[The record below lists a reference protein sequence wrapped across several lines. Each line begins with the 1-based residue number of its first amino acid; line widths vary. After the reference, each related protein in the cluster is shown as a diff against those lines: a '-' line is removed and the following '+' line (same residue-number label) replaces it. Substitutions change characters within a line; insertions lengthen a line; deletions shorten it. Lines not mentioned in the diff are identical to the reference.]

1 MGETMQPSLLEQL
14 RQRLQQDIAPPQMSA
29 NERLAAMGRGILSNR
44 GSLLD
49 NLSAGL
55 AAQNQAMAARREEAR
70 KAAELE
76 AEIVR
81 RDEEMRLKQEELRN
95 PDISA
100 LRQAQ
105 AFYYRQRPEM
115 AGAGAAAR
123 MRVTPAVYT
132 TMYNQAENAAL
143 RQYPDPPPGT
153 PEPESAKQERLAN
166 RARYRDER
174 LQRLLE
180 GSEQI
185 QSGQLPSPQP
195 AQPQQGPGQRVQVP
209 LTGTPR

>member
-1 MGETMQPSLLEQL
+1 MNESVQPSLLEQL

-76 AEIVR
+76 AEMAR
-81 RDEEMRLKQEELRN
+81 RDEEIRLKQEELRN
-95 PDISA
+95 PDVSA

-115 AGAGAAAR
+115 GSGAADMRRQGLIMRAR
-123 MRVTPAVYT
+123 QAALTELSRDPLWPTRSEAEQARLIDTRAAQILPSLEASGGATPA
-132 TMYNQAENAAL
+132 
-143 RQYPDPPPGT
+143 
-153 PEPESAKQERLAN
+153 
-166 RARYRDER
+166 
-174 LQRLLE
+174 
-180 GSEQI
+180 
-185 QSGQLPSPQP
+185 P
-195 AQPQQGPGQRVQVP
+195 AQPEIPTINPAGRPTR
-209 LTGTPR
+209 

>member
-14 RQRLQQDIAPPQMSA
+14 RQRLQQEIAPPQMSA

-55 AAQNQAMAARREEAR
+55 SAQNQAEAARREEAR

-76 AEIVR
+76 AEIAR
-81 RDEEMRLKQEELRN
+81 RSEETRLKEEELRN
-95 PDISA
+95 PDVSA

-115 AGAGAAAR
+115 GAGATDLRRQGLIMRARQAALTELSR
-123 MRVTPAVYT
+123 DPLWPTRS
-132 TMYNQAENAAL
+132 QAEQARLIDTRAA
-143 RQYPDPPPGT
+143 
-153 PEPESAKQERLAN
+153 
-166 RARYRDER
+166 
-174 LQRLLE
+174 
-180 GSEQI
+180 QI
-185 QSGQLPSPQP
+185 LPSLEAEGAPTSASTQP
-195 AQPQQGPGQRVQVP
+195 EIP
-209 LTGTPR
+209 TIDPRGRPAR

>member
-55 AAQNQAMAARREEAR
+55 SAQNQAMAARREEAR

-81 RDEEMRLKQEELRN
+81 RDEEMRLKQEDQRN

-115 AGAGAAAR
+115 AGAGAANR
-123 MRVTPAVYT
+123 SRVSPAQYA
-132 TMYNQAENAAL
+132 TMYNQAEEAAR
-143 RQYPDPPPGT
+143 RQYPDPAPNM
-153 PEPESAKQERLAN
+153 PEPESARQERLAN
-166 RARYRDER
+166 RERYRDAR
-174 LQRLLE
+174 LQQLLE
-180 GSEQI
+180 GAAQI
-185 QSGQLPSPQP
+185 QGGQLPTPQP